1 MNHSRTSKKSHH
13 RGARRILLASL
24 TVAALAC
31 GTTAYANDT
40 PASGTETDTLT
51 NRTISAH
58 PAFPFQ
64 EGDLSAY
71 EHADRN
77 LVINWDAQNGRGDG
91 SAIRDAVVNAKNI
104 TINADFKG
112 NQWDDKG
119 IISDYGTHVT
129 ASGDINIKT
138 HNDGVYTEGTGSTT
152 IDGFK
157 SLTIETTG
165 NEEKVKSIFVF
176 KIFLG
181 YTGGYGLV
189 DNGNGI
195 TVKGGEGSTVNISTA
210 ASIQAAVGNSVANTT
225 DGTGIEVD
233 ANQITIKSP
242 YKAIFAGPGK
252 TGKFFV
258 NLNAPTVTI
267 DGLINASEGGTVS
280 IDPDTEGTVTIIAGK
295 GGYEKVTASADSILS
310 SGKGSKVSI
319 NENKGGQV
327 QITGDVRADTGASVT
342 INGTKE
348 KSFIEGNVLASQGGT
363 LNLKLTGD
371 NSTMQGNLTTKA
383 SSGSSTNAAIT
394 AEFSGNNTKFT
405 GDADNVASMGL
416 TFNNGS
422 NWTGNLKN
430 TSLV

>member
-24 TVAALAC
+24 AVAALAC
-31 GTTAYANDT
+31 GTTAYAAYDPSTN
-40 PASGTETDTLT
+40 TDTLT
-51 NRTISAH
+51 NRMISTTRDNT
-58 PAFPFQ
+58 
-64 EGDLSAY
+64 EGDMHTY
-71 EHADRN
+71 DHADRN

-129 ASGDINIKT
+129 ASGDINVKT

-152 IDGFK
+152 IDGFRN
-157 SLTIETTG
+157 LTIDATG
-165 NEEKVKSIFVF
+165 NEEKTKWFF
-176 KIFLG
+176 FLG

-225 DGTGIEVD
+225 DGTGIKVD

-267 DGLINASEGGTVS
+267 DGLINASNGGTVS

-310 SGKGSKVSI
+310 SGKGSK
-319 NENKGGQV
+319 
-327 QITGDVRADTGASVT
+327 
-342 INGTKE
+342 
-348 KSFIEGNVLASQGGT
+348 
-363 LNLKLTGD
+363 
-371 NSTMQGNLTTKA
+371 
-383 SSGSSTNAAIT
+383 
-394 AEFSGNNTKFT
+394 
-405 GDADNVASMGL
+405 
-416 TFNNGS
+416 
-422 NWTGNLKN
+422 
-430 TSLV
+430 